1 MSTLDI
7 GIYET
12 GSSGDIS
19 VSNNDI
25 ALGDQLLQYVYL
37 ALFGGQVEADT
48 LGNEPAGEIRLDWWG
63 NSLLFALDQAR
74 QFNSQTERALN
85 NNALGSSGRVA
96 IQQAVLADLKFF
108 KSFADITVN
117 VVILSNNKVNIQVG
131 INQLSQKNITI
142 SLLWDSAQ
150 KAVIVQEI
158 IS

>member
-1 MSTLDI
+1 
-7 GIYET
+7 
-12 GSSGDIS
+12 
-19 VSNNDI
+19 
-25 ALGDQLLQYVYL
+25 
-37 ALFGGQVEADT
+37 
-48 LGNEPAGEIRLDWWG
+48 
-63 NSLLFALDQAR
+63 
-74 QFNSQTERALN
+74 
-85 NNALGSSGRVA
+85 
-96 IQQAVLADLKFF
+96 LADLKFF